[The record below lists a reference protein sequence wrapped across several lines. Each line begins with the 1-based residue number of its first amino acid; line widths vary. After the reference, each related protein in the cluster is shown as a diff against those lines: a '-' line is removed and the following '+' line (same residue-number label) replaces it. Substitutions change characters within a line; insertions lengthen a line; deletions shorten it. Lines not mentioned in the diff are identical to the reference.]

1 MDTKVL
7 LGIGLL
13 GLLLYRQ
20 RGGGGGIRY
29 FRLPSGVVVSEN
41 ELPQYGYV
49 KYQGIWV
56 PVGYLNQSQGTQYS
70 AAYWQN
76 LMQQGFDFAQQGI
89 DIWQQFQDLFGD
101 NYDDVILDPFQG
113 NEYGQV

>member
-20 RGGGGGIRY
+20 GGSGGGTRY
-29 FRLPSGVVVSEN
+29 FRLPSGVVVAEH

-49 KYQGIWV
+49 RYQGVWV
-56 PVGYLNQSQGTQYS
+56 PVGYLNNSQGTQYS

-76 LMQQGFDFAQQGI
+76 LVQQGFDFAQQGI
-89 DIWQQFQDLFGD
+89 DIWQQIQDLFGPNWND
-101 NYDDVILDPFQG
+101 AILDPNQG
-113 NEYGQV
+113 LDYGQV